1 MVVVLAACSNKTNT
15 ARSRFWQSFTTK
27 YNVYFHG
34 KENYDEQEKAMMDAY
49 EDDYS
54 QHLYMH
60 PAEARSNPKAP
71 QPGGS
76 FDRTIEKM
84 EKAITLHSIKKKPKR
99 KGGKGRDPK
108 YQEWLSRDEYNPF
121 LHNAWYMLAK
131 AQYMKGDFLDAA
143 ATFRYIARHF
153 TWKKDLVQECQIREA
168 LCYCAMGWSAEADNV
183 LSHVHL
189 DEITNKRIRALAN
202 AAFADYHIKAQE
214 PELAIPYLAK
224 AVKGF
229 KGNEKVRMSFL
240 LGQLYEDMGDKH
252 NAYLAYKQAGSSSG
266 STYRTKFNARIK
278 QSAVYEGANIAS
290 EVKALK
296 RMTRYDRNK
305 DYLDQVYYAIGNL
318 YLSHGDTLSAIEN
331 YKLAAEKS
339 TRNGV
344 DKAISQ
350 LTLGGIYFNRRQYDE
365 AQVCYAEAIP
375 LINEDYPNYKMLK
388 KRSDVLDE
396 LAVYSQNVTL
406 QDSLLKLAAMTPEQQ
421 KEVIAKII
429 EDLKKK
435 EKEEAEN
442 AAREEYLAQQSA
454 KGSQIQERGNAPSTY
469 TMNTDNSWYFY
480 NTATKNA
487 GKTQFQKLWGSRKL
501 EDNWR
506 RRNKTTFSFNDEETD
521 SALLAL
527 ADSMVV
533 NENGDTV
540 KLDVEALKRAEDPH
554 YEEYYLKQIPKT
566 EDEILSSHEI
576 IQEGLYNMGII
587 LKDKMEDYNAAAFEF
602 NRLMNDYTEND
613 YRLDVFYNMYM
624 MYMRNGQDADAQPY
638 RDSILVNFPES
649 KYGIAMQDPNYLEN
663 LKNMNR
669 DQENMYEAAYANY
682 LANNHQGVHYAYA
695 EMMRNYPLSKIIPKF
710 MFIDA
715 LSYLTEK
722 NHDKFKETIKDMLQR
737 YPQTDIT
744 PVASEIVKQLNQ
756 GRRLEGGGSNVRG
769 MLWTT
774 RLSND
779 TTPEAL
785 ERTFTPFAE
794 DNDKPQVFILLYPTD
809 SINGNMLL
817 YEVARHNFNTF
828 KVKDYDIEQM
838 NFGELGLLV
847 IKGLD
852 NFKEATHY
860 RTAFEQDQSITIP
873 RQVHYVII
881 SVDNFNLLLNEGR
894 TFEDYFNYL
903 EEKNDKEHSDLEKK
917 ELDEEQKKA
926 QEEADAL
933 AAQERE
939 KARLEAEQMEREAA
953 ELAKRD
959 AEEKAKEEAEEKARL
974 EAEAAEKARL
984 EAEEKARQESE
995 RKQIQAS
1002 DYRSKTTTGGTNLQ
1016 NLSEKELK
1024 AQERAEEEHLKQLE
1038 REAKAREKAERK
1050 RQKEIEDSIKKEQKY
1065 QRKLARM
1072 EEIAEQDSIEQ
1083 AEKEKE
1089 KERDFYYKWREDSA
1103 KAAFK
1108 AAEQAKKDAK
1118 KAKEQARKDKAKE
1131 RKELAKQREK
1141 ERKEKAKERERE
1153 RKAKQKE
1160 RKEQAKAREQE
1171 RKQRQKER
1179 EQERKEKAEQRK
1191 QQAKD
1196 REEERKNQSRGAG
1209 KKNNNDN
1216 GSGNDNGTDKKP
1228 TP

>member
-1 MVVVLAACSNKTNT
+1 MILAMVVMLAACSNKTNT

-34 KENYDEQEKAMMDAY
+34 KENYDEQLKTMLDSY

-99 KGGKGRDPK
+99 KSGKGRDPK
-108 YQEWLSRDEYNPF
+108 YQEWLARDEYNPH
-121 LHNAWYMLAK
+121 LHNAWYLLAK
-131 AQYMKGDFLDAA
+131 SQYMKGDFLDAA

-153 TWKKDLVQECQIREA
+153 TWKKDLVQECQVREA
-168 LCYCAMGWSAEADNV
+168 LCYCALGWTAEADNV
-183 LSHVHL
+183 LSHIHM
-189 DEITNKRIRALAN
+189 DEITNKSVISLAN
-202 AAFADYHIKAQE
+202 AAFADYYIKAQD
-214 PELAIPYLAK
+214 PESAIPYLAK
-224 AVKGF
+224 AVKGKGF

-240 LGQLYEDMGDKH
+240 LGQLYEDIGDKH

-278 QSAVYEGANIAS
+278 QSAVYEGTNIAS

-305 DYLDQVYYAIGNL
+305 EYLDQIYYAIGNL
-318 YLSHGDTLSAIEN
+318 YLSHGDTINAIEN

-350 LTLGGIYFNRRQYDE
+350 LTLGGIYFARRQYDM
-365 AQVCYAEAIP
+365 AQPCYAEAIP

-396 LAVYSQNVTL
+396 LAVYSQNVIL
-406 QDSLLKLAAMTPEQQ
+406 QDSLLELAAMTPEEQ
-421 KEVIAKII
+421 KAVIAKII
-429 EDLKKK
+429 EELKKK
-435 EKEEAEN
+435 EKEEAEA
-442 AAREEYLAQQSA
+442 AAREEYMAQQNA
-454 KGSQIQERGNAPSTY
+454 KGDAIQDKGNAPSTY

-506 RRNKTTFSFNDEETD
+506 RRNKTTFSFDDEEAD
-521 SALLAL
+521 SALMAL
-527 ADSMVV
+527 ADSVIID
-533 NENGDTV
+533 ENGDTV
-540 KLDVEALKRAEDPH
+540 KVDVEALKRAEDPH
-554 YEEYYLKQIPKT
+554 FEEYYLKQIPKT
-566 EDEILSSHEI
+566 EEEIQQAHEI
-576 IQEGLYNMGII
+576 IQEGLYNMGTI
-587 LKDKMEDYNAAAFEF
+587 LKDKMEDYNAAAFEY
-602 NRLMNDYTEND
+602 NQLLENYPD
-613 YRLDVFYNMYM
+613 NTYRLDVYYSMYM
-624 MYMRNGQDADAQPY
+624 MFMRNGQVDDAQPY
-638 RDSILVNFPES
+638 RDSILTLFPES
-649 KYGIAMQDPNYLEN
+649 KYGLAMKDPNYLEN

-669 DQENMYEAAYANY
+669 DQERMYEEAYAKY
-682 LANNHQGVHYAYA
+682 LANNHNGVHESYA
-695 EMMRNYPLSKIIPKF
+695 EMMRKYPLSKIMPKF
-710 MFIDA
+710 MWIDA

-737 YPQTDIT
+737 YPETDIT
-744 PVASEIVKQLNQ
+744 PVASDIVRQLNQ
-756 GRRLEGGGSNVRG
+756 GRRLEGGGSNIRG

-779 TTPEAL
+779 TTPQAL

-794 DNDKPQVFILLYPTD
+794 DNDKPQVFILLYPID
-809 SINGNMLL
+809 SVNSNMLL
-817 YEVARHNFNTF
+817 YEVARHNFNSF
-828 KVKDYDIEQM
+828 QVKDYDIEQM
-838 NFGELGLLV
+838 NFGSLGLLV
-847 IKGLD
+847 VRGLD
-852 NFKEATHY
+852 DFKEAKNY
-860 RTAFEQDQSITIP
+860 RTVFEQDQSITIP

-903 EEKNDKEHSDLEKK
+903 EEKNDKQHSDLEKK
-917 ELDEEQKKA
+917 ELDEAAKKA
-926 QEEADAL
+926 QEEADKQ
-933 AAQERE
+933 AAIERE
-939 KARLEAEQMEREAA
+939 KARIEAEQIEREAA

-959 AEEKAKEEAEEKARL
+959 AEAKALEEAEEKARL
-974 EAEAAEKARL
+974 EAEAAEQARL
-984 EAEEKARQESE
+984 EAEAEAEEKARQEAE
-995 RKQIQAS
+995 RKQIKAE
-1002 DYRSKTTTGGTNLQ
+1002 DYRNQPTVSSKGRTEMTD
-1016 NLSEKELK
+1016 KERK

-1038 REAKAREKAERK
+1038 REAKAREKAEAK
-1050 RQKEIEDSIKKEQKY
+1050 RQKEIEDSIKKEQKHE
-1065 QRKLARM
+1065 RKLARIA
-1072 EEIAEQDSIEQ
+1072 EIAEQDSIEQ

-1089 KERDFYYKWREDSA
+1089 KERDFYYRWREDSA
-1103 KAAFK
+1103 KAAYK

-1118 KAKEQARKDKAKE
+1118 KAKEQAKKDKIKE
-1131 RKELAKQREK
+1131 RKRLAKEREK

-1153 RKAKQKE
+1153 RKQKAKE

-1171 RKQRQKER
+1171 RKQKMKE
-1179 EQERKEKAEQRK
+1179 
-1191 QQAKD
+1191 
-1196 REEERKNQSRGAG
+1196 REEERKRKADERKQNSKG
-1209 KKNNNDN
+1209 KSGKN
-1216 GSGNDNGTDKKP
+1216 TDKP
-1228 TP
+1228 D